1 MAEVKKHT
9 VGERVEKIC
18 PDCDEQLG
26 HVVKTITKLG
36 KISRVICSKCG
47 LVGTFKTAKNATKL
61 KKLKGKTGPPYDRTE
76 TYKKGAVMDHST
88 FGVGEVMT
96 VLDNRMIDVLFM
108 DRIRRLIHSRPVD

>member
-1 MAEVKKHT
+1 MAELIVHT

-18 PDCDEQLG
+18 PECDEQLG

-47 LVGTFKTAKNATKL
+47 IVGTFKRTKNATKL
-61 KKLKGKTGPPYDRTE
+61 KKLEGKTGPLYDRTE
-76 TYKKGAVMDHST
+76 TYKKGTVMDHNA

-108 DRIRRLIHSRPVD
+108 DRIRRLIHSRPTD